1 MDYPIREKLLEI
13 PIMQQESKEVIDWLL
28 AHSEYRNIKQGDYF
42 FKKGDLVEEMIIIL
56 EGELNFMIE
65 AGGNF
70 LRTGS
75 AKSGD
80 ITGVLPFSRMK
91 EAGGTSEVVI
101 DTHCLA
107 VHKKHFPEMER
118 ISQSLVQNLV
128 GLMSDR
134 VRTFTMRQQQ
144 REKMEAL
151 GKMSAGIAHEINNPA
166 SAIRSTT
173 RELDK
178 NWNKLQDLSF
188 NLMSSGLE
196 TNTIENIK
204 KVLIPDSAVKP
215 RQLSMID
222 KSDLEDEMIDHL
234 EELGIEDALELAED
248 LIDQGILK
256 DKVEEIEKHINKN
269 QIESF
274 LHWLVLNSA
283 VHEMLKE
290 VNEASERI
298 SKLVASIKSHS
309 HMDRAPE
316 LAEVDINDGIESTL
330 VIFQHKIKEKSIKL
344 SLDFDAELPKIQGME
359 GELNQV
365 WTNIIDNALD
375 AMNED
380 GQLKISASSDKNFLC
395 VRIEDNGP
403 GIPENIVNQI
413 FEPFFTTKNLGKGTG
428 LGLDISSR
436 IIKEHNG
443 SIDVKSKPGQTIFEI
458 LLPLN
463 Q

>member
-1 MDYPIREKLLEI
+1 MAYPIREKLLEI

-28 AHSEYRNIKQGDYF
+28 AHSEYRNVKEGDYF

-56 EGELNFMIE
+56 EGEMSFMIE

-70 LRTGS
+70 LKTGS

-91 EAGGTSEVVI
+91 EAGGTSQVVI

-107 VHKKHFPEMER
+107 VHKKHFSEMER
-118 ISQSLVQNLV
+118 VSQSLVQNLV

-134 VRTFTMRQQQ
+134 VRSFTMLQQQ

-166 SAIRSTT
+166 SAIRSTS

-178 NWNKLQDLSF
+178 KWKKLQDLSF

-196 TNTIENIK
+196 MNAIENIK
-204 KVLIPDSAVKP
+204 KVLDLDSETRPK
-215 RQLSMID
+215 QISMID
-222 KSDLEDEMIDHL
+222 KSNLEDEMIDYL
-234 EELGIEDALELAED
+234 DELGFEDGMELAED
-248 LIDQGILK
+248 LIDQGIYK
-256 DKVEEIEKHINKN
+256 EQVEEIAKQIGEKGLEI
-269 QIESF
+269 F
-274 LHWLVLNSA
+274 LNWLVLNSS
-283 VHEMLKE
+283 VHEMLKD

-330 VIFQHKIKEKSIKL
+330 VIFQHKIKEKNINL
-344 SLDFDAELPKIQGME
+344 ILDFENDLPKIQGME

-375 AMNED
+375 AMDSE
-380 GQLKISASSDKNFLC
+380 GQLKISAASNKNFLK
-395 VRIEDNGP
+395 VKIEDNGP

-413 FEPFFTTKNLGKGTG
+413 FEPFFTTKDLGKGTG

-443 SIDVKSKPGQTIFEI
+443 NINVKSKPGQTIFEI
-458 LLPLN
+458 SLPVN